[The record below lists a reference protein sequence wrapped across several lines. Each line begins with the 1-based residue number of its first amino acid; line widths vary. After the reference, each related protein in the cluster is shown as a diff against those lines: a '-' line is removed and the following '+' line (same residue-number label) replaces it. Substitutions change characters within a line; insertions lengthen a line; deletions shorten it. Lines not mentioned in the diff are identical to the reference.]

1 MEAIILAGGLGTR
14 LRSVIPD
21 LPKPLAP
28 IEGKPFLEYLLNYW
42 EAQGIKHFI
51 LSVGYKHNTI
61 QEYFGT
67 KYKSADVSYAV
78 EPEPLGTG
86 GGLLLSVQKLKSN
99 QPFISLNGDTFF
111 AVNRRSLLKYHLE
124 YKADMTLS
132 LVEVSEKN
140 NRFDEIQQDKEGWIT
155 SIGTTLDNQKKPL
168 VNGGVYIISPGLLK
182 MNKDK
187 IPIKFSLEGEL
198 LPKLFKN
205 KKKIAG
211 FLSKTTFIDIG
222 LPQDYKRA
230 AKVLSQHCT
239 TF

>member
-132 LVEVSEKN
+132 LVEVSEN
-140 NRFDEIQQDKEGWIT
+140 NRFGRITQNEEGWIT
-155 SIGTTLDNQKKPL
+155 SIESTSHGSKNFL
-168 VNGGVYIISPGLLK
+168 VNGGVYILAQNLLK
-182 MNKDK
+182 TFKNRNSTN
-187 IPIKFSLEGEL
+187 FSLEDEL
-198 LPKLFKN
+198 LPELFKD
-205 KKKIAG
+205 KKRVAG

-222 LPQDYKRA
+222 VPQDYIRA
-230 AKVLSQHCT
+230 AKILSQHSN